1 MSEFQDKVDN
11 IKKKVSR
18 TSLYIGR
25 IPEKTKTRFIEVANT
40 EFAGDYGMYVKWL
53 QDFRDGLLSDPNE
66 ILNAKIDALT
76 EEVSKLRGMVE
87 TKPEKKTKR
96 KMLDGKEH

>member
-40 EFAGDYGMYVKWL
+40 EFVEDYGLCLKYCLEQSIEYQKVKKQL
-53 QDFRDGLLSDPNE
+53 F
-66 ILNAKIDALT
+66 
-76 EEVSKLRGMVE
+76 KLIE
-87 TKPEKKTKR
+87 QNDKN
-96 KMLDGKEH
+96 L